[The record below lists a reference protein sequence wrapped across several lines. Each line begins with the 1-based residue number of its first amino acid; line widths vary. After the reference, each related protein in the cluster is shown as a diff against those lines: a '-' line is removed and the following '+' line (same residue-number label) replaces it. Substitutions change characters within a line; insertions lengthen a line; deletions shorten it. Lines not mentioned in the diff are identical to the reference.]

1 MKRSWK
7 TPRPVPVEY
16 RNTYS
21 NNLFGTFEVGRLDA
35 FVSLAVDLS
44 SNLRAANK
52 QQNNYEVACDLV
64 VSHLDLKSA
73 QLPEDVVE
81 SFAALCKETPEAARK
96 LRIILGKQIFD
107 YPIVRVE
114 RSNVGN
120 FFVTA
125 LDASAGGK

>member
-21 NNLFGTFEVGRLDA
+21 NNLSGTFEVRHLDDI
-35 FVSLAVDLS
+35 VSLTVDLS
-44 SNLRAANK
+44 SNLRVANK
-52 QQNNYEVACDLV
+52 QQSNYEDACDLV
-64 VSHLDLKSA
+64 ESHLDLKSV
-73 QLPEDVVE
+73 QLPEDVIE
-81 SFAALCKETPEAARK
+81 SFAAVCKETPEAARK

-107 YPIVRVE
+107 YPIIRVE
-114 RSNVGN
+114 RSSVGN

-125 LDASAGGK
+125 LDAAAGGK